1 MEQDQV
7 NESVSEAANGTK
19 IEEPS
24 LGKKLLGKLIK
35 WIFYAV
41 VIFFGYKFFSGMADE
56 QKQNFMSQA
65 KGQVTISC
73 KGDKACIE
81 KANKYFNECINGN
94 YSSYRS
100 GKYKRRYVLN
110 EEGFNQCIANK

>member
-35 WIFYAV
+35 
-41 VIFFGYKFFSGMADE
+41 
-56 QKQNFMSQA
+56 
-65 KGQVTISC
+65 
-73 KGDKACIE
+73 
-81 KANKYFNECINGN
+81 
-94 YSSYRS
+94 
-100 GKYKRRYVLN
+100 
-110 EEGFNQCIANK
+110 